1 MAEDEEERR
10 GGKEQD
16 EKDGEKDEKELI
28 ERKKEGRTA
37 INEGWQGT
45 NSLKGCR
52 MLLLPL
58 KCESYSSP

>member
-37 INEGWQGT
+37 INEG
-45 NSLKGCR
+45 CR
-52 MLLLPL
+52 VQIA
-58 KCESYSSP
+58 